1 MLAVA
6 KKKDETEPA
15 EPLTLF
21 SRPVAFRITDPGLWE
36 GLQELIEE
44 QEYPTTIT
52 DVMVIALREHL
63 KRKGKYHP
71 RPKKRD

>member
-6 KKKDETEPA
+6 KKTTDKSDEP
-15 EPLTLF
+15 LF
-21 SRPVAFRITDPGLWE
+21 SRPVAFRITDKALWDGLE
-36 GLQELIEE
+36 ELIDE

-63 KRKGKYHP
+63 KAKGKYK
-71 RPKKRD
+71 PKGR